1 MDMKKFAVI
10 PLIVGVLALLIQVVD
25 QLISGYMLPEGNI
38 GFGWI
43 SFQAWA
49 LYFLGGCDVK
59 GGIRVFLAYLCG
71 ITGSIL
77 IFKLG
82 GVLSPALGFIG
93 MPIAVGFITFC
104 LIFFE
109 RTVWLGFVPAMFISA
124 GAYFG
129 FMSYVPN
136 ATLCGAF
143 LTEMIYCVLGLV
155 FGYVTICL
163 RSSYEAK
170 VNKEK

>member
-1 MDMKKFAVI
+1 MNTKQFAVI
-10 PLIVGVLALLIQVVD
+10 PLIVGVLALLIQIVD
-25 QLISGYMLPEGNI
+25 QLLLGYVLPEGNC

-43 SFQAWA
+43 AFQSWA
-49 LYFLGGCDVK
+49 LYFLGGCNVK
-59 GGIRVFLAYLCG
+59 GGIKVFLAYLAG

-82 GVLSPALGFIG
+82 GALSPALGFFG
-93 MPIAVGFITFC
+93 VPVAVGFITFC

-136 ATLCGAF
+136 ATLGGAF
-143 LTEMIYCVLGLV
+143 LTEMIYCVIGLI

-163 RSSYEAK
+163 RSAYEAK
-170 VNKEK
+170 VAKEE